1 MFDWITFVVRPS
13 IIELYKQGVLK
24 DGHSKEYEIHEIP
37 TSSPQLSQT
46 FVNPARPPSQYTT
59 VTSCSRHRVK
69 ETKFHVRFEITLK
82 LNDFLIITFCFNLE
96 IQVT

>member
-1 MFDWITFVVRPS
+1 MLDGIMFVVRPS
-13 IIELYKQGVLK
+13 IIVLYKQGVLK

-59 VTSCSRHRVK
+59 VTSCHRVK
-69 ETKFHVRFEITLK
+69 EAKFHVSFKITLK
-82 LNDFLIITFCFNLE
+82 LYDLLIINNTLFLPCNSR
-96 IQVT
+96 

>member
-59 VTSCSRHRVK
+59 VTSCHRVK
-69 ETKFHVRFEITLK
+69 EAKFHVRFEITLK
-82 LNDFLIITFCFNLE
+82 RYR
-96 IQVT
+96 QVH